1 MHYTAQSRCWV
12 DVSWPNEWHIG
23 SGRGG
28 SLWTPSYKV
37 AASLGCSV
45 AYQEIAVRIPR
56 AKVCRAGRPVPTTQ
70 QMPSRCLLNKQT
82 YTLIPRTHPLPTL
95 FAVGACLGQFTGS
108 PVSKDLMEPGVLGFG
123 PSSAGVC
130 GQVPS
135 TFWASYRFS
144 CDEIKTS
151 DIWGSSQ
158 PPQLSRSPGGKER
171 FPLGASES
179 GSSAAAG
186 ESWLPPFLPPSLH
199 PFSGVWRSNP
209 QLWTQVQLKF
219 LSPVSH

>member
-12 DVSWPNEWHIG
+12 DVSWPNEWHMG

-45 AYQEIAVRIPR
+45 AYQEIAIRIAR
-56 AKVCRAGRPVPTTQ
+56 AKVCRACRPVPTTQ

-108 PVSKDLMEPGVLGFG
+108 PVSKDLMELGGRVIWWLELGARGPGVWSQFCWCLWSSPFHFLGF
-123 PSSAGVC
+123 
-130 GQVPS
+130 
-135 TFWASYRFS
+135 
-144 CDEIKTS
+144 
-151 DIWGSSQ
+151 
-158 PPQLSRSPGGKER
+158 L
-171 FPLGASES
+171 
-179 GSSAAAG
+179 
-186 ESWLPPFLPPSLH
+186 PFLM
-199 PFSGVWRSNP
+199 W
-209 QLWTQVQLKF
+209 WD
-219 LSPVSH
+219 